1 VIRPASR
8 ALRSSPDRILT
19 NPGVHAYYVLID
31 DLLRPSYIV
40 SGLCLQA
47 MATGLQLV
55 SAYWFLRILRMV
67 RYKLA
72 GKKKTQLP
80 PKSKAN

>member
-1 VIRPASR
+1 
-8 ALRSSPDRILT
+8 
-19 NPGVHAYYVLID
+19 
-31 DLLRPSYIV
+31 
-40 SGLCLQA
+40 

-72 GKKKTQLP
+72 KKKPLP
-80 PKSKAN
+80 PKGKAN

>member
-1 VIRPASR
+1 
-8 ALRSSPDRILT
+8 
-19 NPGVHAYYVLID
+19 
-31 DLLRPSYIV
+31 
-40 SGLCLQA
+40 

-72 GKKKTQLP
+72 VAGKKKPLP
-80 PKSKAN
+80 PPTTPPKLAAAAAN

>member
-1 VIRPASR
+1 
-8 ALRSSPDRILT
+8 
-19 NPGVHAYYVLID
+19 
-31 DLLRPSYIV
+31 
-40 SGLCLQA
+40 

-72 GKKKTQLP
+72 GKKQQLP

>member
-1 VIRPASR
+1 
-8 ALRSSPDRILT
+8 
-19 NPGVHAYYVLID
+19 
-31 DLLRPSYIV
+31 
-40 SGLCLQA
+40 

-72 GKKKTQLP
+72 VAGKKKPTPAKLAAAA
-80 PKSKAN
+80 AN